1 MNIHD
6 KEKEKE
12 LRDDFAARAMQ
23 SMLVHDAHAEN
34 WPDAKV
40 AEWAYNMAD
49 AMIEARKEGL

>member
-12 LRDDFAARAMQ
+12 LRDYFAARAMQ
-23 SMLVHDAHAEN
+23 SMLVHDAHAKN
-34 WPDAKV
+34 WSDAKV

-49 AMIEARKEGL
+49 AMIEARKNKP